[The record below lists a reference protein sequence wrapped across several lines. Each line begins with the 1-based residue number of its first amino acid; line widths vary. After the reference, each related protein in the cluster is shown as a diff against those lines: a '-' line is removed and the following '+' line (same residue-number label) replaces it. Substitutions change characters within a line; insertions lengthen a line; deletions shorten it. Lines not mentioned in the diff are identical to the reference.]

1 MSVASTSSVSLPPP
15 PVVAAPPRS
24 APVKDRDGDNDH
36 GAPEATEAKAST
48 PAGVG
53 GNLDISA

>member
-1 MSVASTSSVSLPPP
+1 MSVASTSSVSLPLP
-15 PVVAAPPRS
+15 PVAAAPPRS
-24 APVKDRDGDNDH
+24 ASVKDRDGDYDN

-53 GNLDISA
+53 GNLDITA